1 MAIRPID
8 SKSEFDVRLLTRS
21 ESLKKSDER
30 AAATI
35 SELADKIKTEG
46 SGTALEMLGNL
57 ALHEDQDLALA
68 AMNKLNSL
76 YADTFDMAIQS
87 VIERVNQIRA
97 NPWPRDGMAG
107 EPAGGGAASR
117 PAATRAQPDDWGHEK
132 RPIGVSTYTSSA
144 SARPDEG
151 SRDSESENRYTPLSR
166 RRASSVYG
174 PLPNQVRH
182 RQPVFSDAAVQVGG
196 GDTGTQSETP
206 ADNQA
211 TGAGRRESGLSINQ
225 TVNVRI
231 KIAGPTGTTTQTHMS
246 QPAEETTAAAGATRT
261 ETQPLPQSDVQA
273 RSQTD
278 DVADQ
283 TESLETRGM
292 TTQGEASS
300 VAQSTAGTQTAVE
313 QSTAGTQTVA
323 AVRVDTDSQTE
334 LQQPKAVEIQ
344 TELQT
349 DDMAVQVGSHETNE
363 IATQAGMPAVEQN
376 TTETQTNTTVPADN
390 DSQTEPRQTESV
402 EVLPELR
409 TEDVAVQVGSH
420 ETNEIATQA
429 GMPAVEQNTTE
440 TQTNTTVPADNDSQT
455 EPRQTESVEVL
466 PELRTEDVAVQVGSH
481 ETNEIATQAG
491 TPAAALSTA
500 ETQTAVEQSTAGTQ
514 TAVEQSTAGTQTAVE
529 QKTMGM
535 QTDKPKLT
543 QRQREAAL
551 RAKAAQK
558 RITTTLRQKARPI
571 KAGGRAAR
579 AKASWIALRA
589 AKKRLKS
596 VLMVMLE
603 EARSRDEPELEEE
616 LEAVSEQDAQAF
628 KELSAQF
635 KKSGGAIPSRS
646 AEIQREPYVTPISS
660 EEAPPP
666 DIFSAGAIEG
676 LLKRLPKLKIKDLKG
691 LQPTIRKMEEALEEY
706 KAEIAVEKDMATATV
721 GEEFFTTTRK
731 VEGLHSGYAAYVLR
745 PQDFKPPPNSQPG
758 TALIIGVLAELSKSG
773 EGRDLLKKVISLD
786 DTPNIVISL
795 RGYKVIFSPAGE
807 DKVVSLVVSDSPRQ
821 QTKMGEVKAG
831 DLGSL
836 LDAAIGIKYAGTG
849 GSADGADALALA
861 RSVFRI
867 GGSWL
872 DVSLGES
879 LMEAVADNVRRG
891 NVVLFRVKDGRLGR
905 VIGVENDKNQQPE
918 KVLVITADSE
928 RIKEIGIDDFS
939 SQVESRK
946 AGRGAEEIPAL
957 FAMTKGIER
966 MRIPRRVFPRASAQ
980 PKDAGTPEKLASVMT
995 TQTDEVP
1002 QQAAA
1007 NVMTTQTDEVPQQVA
1022 ANVMTTQTDE
1032 VPQQAAAKLSSAEP
1046 EPLAKPT
1053 EVKKAEATNAL
1064 AAAAAARN
1072 DKAWRR
1078 NALKNSIPLLASRQR
1093 RFLLAHRIAM
1103 GVTKQRLGVFLEE
1116 VLRMTQIDKQAAEM
1130 ALKEVFEG
1138 VPERAMEEM
1147 AKGISAW
1154 FPELISI
1161 LDLEPEGRLWRGLL
1175 SVETLEKMLFALPK
1189 LNNRALQSLQPIA
1202 KKLKR
1207 FVEEYRASAGQRS
1220 AAVGATKSGQST
1232 VAVGATKSEQ
1242 SAAAMDFR
1250 RTLRKILRLDEENF
1264 MVPEYFPSAEDF
1276 MPPPGSPPTAV
1287 AIGGM
1292 LGELTRTQGGRDLL
1306 KKIIKIDDDG
1316 GNLEMS
1322 LRNGTVTFGVGDG
1335 KDYEVFMR
1343 FQPYGE
1349 GKSSTVGIESP
1360 GNMGSLLNEVIKQ
1373 GYASRGGEDL
1383 DIIRS
1388 VFPLGG
1394 FWLVNDVKEGAIQRM
1409 VRNVRSGDTVFFRF
1423 KDGRLGRV
1431 AGIKNG
1437 RNRAPEKV
1445 LIAPAGSEV
1454 VEEIGIKDFL
1464 SRLAVRETM
1473 LVETKPVETKS
1484 GEAKPGEAKPGEA
1497 KPGEAKS
1504 GEIKPVGIKPVGIK
1518 PVGPEP
1524 ALFVL
1529 MRDLSK
1535 SPPSPPI
1542 GSRV

>member
-35 SELADKIKTEG
+35 NELADKIKTEG

-151 SRDSESENRYTPLSR
+151 SRDSESENRYTPRSR

-211 TGAGRRESGLSINQ
+211 TGAGRRESGQSINQ

-231 KIAGPTGTTTQTHMS
+231 KIAGTTGTTTQTHMS
-246 QPAEETTAAAGATRT
+246 QPAGETTAAAGTTGT

-273 RSQTD
+273 GSQTE

-292 TTQGEASS
+292 TTQGESPAAALSAAGTQTVVEQS
-300 VAQSTAGTQTAVE
+300 TAETQTAVAQSTAGTQTAVE
-313 QSTAGTQTVA
+313 QNPMGTQTVA

-334 LQQPKAVEIQ
+334 LQQPK
-344 TELQT
+344 
-349 DDMAVQVGSHETNE
+349 
-363 IATQAGMPAVEQN
+363 
-376 TTETQTNTTVPADN
+376 
-390 DSQTEPRQTESV
+390 SV

-409 TEDVAVQVGSH
+409 TEDVVGQTELH

-429 GMPAVEQNTTE
+429 GTPAAAQSAAGTQTAVEQSTTE
-440 TQTNTTVPADNDSQT
+440 TQTNTKVLADTDSQT
-455 EPRQTESVEVL
+455 ELQQPKSVEVQT
-466 PELRTEDVAVQVGSH
+466 ELRTGDVAVQVGSH

-491 TPAAALSTA
+491 TPAAALSAAGTQTVVEQSTA
-500 ETQTAVEQSTAGTQ
+500 GTQTVVEQSMAETQTAVEQSTTETQTAVEQSTAGTQ
-514 TAVEQSTAGTQTAVE
+514 TAVEQSTAETQTAVE

-558 RITTTLRQKARPI
+558 RITATLRQKARPI

-589 AKKRLKS
+589 AKKRLES

-660 EEAPPP
+660 EEAAPP

-691 LQPTIRKMEEALEEY
+691 LQPTIRKMEEALEEC

-786 DTPNIVISL
+786 DTPNVVISL

-1007 NVMTTQTDEVPQQVA
+1007 NVMTTQTDEVPQQAA

-1046 EPLAKPT
+1046 EPPAKPT

-1161 LDLEPEGRLWRGLL
+1161 LDLEPEGRLL

-1220 AAVGATKSGQST
+1220 AAIGATKSGQST
-1232 VAVGATKSEQ
+1232 AAV
-1242 SAAAMDFR
+1242 DFR

-1473 LVETKPVETKS
+1473 LVETKPVETKP

-1497 KPGEAKS
+1497 KPGEAKP

-1518 PVGPEP
+1518 PVGIKPVGIKPVEPEP